1 MEDQFFHLKN
11 MYGSKLRTFYCC
23 LVVISYFEEFGKS
36 TLKSGPRFKVFLKI
50 FYKKVKVLTLSY
62 TLLHFVLVFKEIEEK
77 FAQI

>member
-1 MEDQFFHLKN
+1 MEDQIFHLKN
-11 MYGSKLRTFYCC
+11 VYGSKLRTFYCC
-23 LVVISYFEEFGKS
+23 LVVISYFEKFGKS

-62 TLLHFVLVFKEIEEK
+62 TLLHFVPVFKEIEEK